1 LPEGRCRSGILLG
14 PHPKGQMQVF
24 PVDDEHARDAA
35 VDALLGGEVIVVPT
49 DTVYGLAAVPH
60 VPAAVER
67 IFLAKRRPEEV
78 HLPVLASSIDQVR
91 QLGVDFST
99 SASALAHRWWPGP
112 LTMALGFR
120 DGSDRP
126 SWLVGR
132 DEVAVRIP
140 ALRFLLEVMEETG
153 VLVVTSANQ
162 HGSATPPSAEEVAN
176 VLGAHVH
183 LVIDG
188 GTLEATPSTLVNLHA
203 RESGTIERTGAIS
216 AASILETLAGA
227 P

>member
-1 LPEGRCRSGILLG
+1 
-14 PHPKGQMQVF
+14 MQVF
-24 PVDDEHARDAA
+24 PVDDERARDAA
-35 VDALLGGEVIVVPT
+35 VDALLAGEVVVVPT

-60 VPAAVER
+60 DPAAVAR
-67 IFLAKRRPEEV
+67 IFAAKRRPAQV

-91 QLGVDFST
+91 QLGVDFS
-99 SASALAHRWWPGP
+99 ASAAALADRWWPGP
-112 LTMALGFR
+112 LTMALGFG
-120 DGSDRP
+120 DDSDRP
-126 SWLVGR
+126 GWLVGR

-140 ALRFLLEVMEETG
+140 AHRFLLGVMERTG
-153 VLVVTSANQ
+153 VLLVTSANQ
-162 HGSATPPSAEEVAN
+162 HGSATPPSADEVAN

-216 AASILETLAGA
+216 AESILETLAA
-227 P
+227 MP